1 MQSELFTLLVLVVGW
16 FCFYAVARLLR
27 LERYGLELHLLYVMW
42 KSTRLNSF
50 LVRVGRW
57 RPGLWRVAGNVAVVS
72 FFGQVTYISYVLFQN
87 LYRFVFVPLEAAPV
101 MPLIPGVTIRM
112 ESLPW
117 FLAAAGVVILVHEL
131 GHGVMCAAEGVEVKS
146 AAVLLA
152 VLTFG
157 GAVEPD
163 EDAVKATSMMARM
176 RIFAIGSMANL
187 VTALVVVAVF
197 SVAGRG
203 MPAWMG
209 VFLNWVLFLSMNL
222 AMMNMLPVYP
232 LDGGQMAREYL
243 GSKPAWG
250 RVVERAAAYGFVA
263 LMVSNLV
270 LSLVRFGLVP
280 L

>member
-1 MQSELFTLLVLVVGW
+1 MQRELFTLLVLVVGW

-27 LERYGLELHLLYVMW
+27 LERYGLELHLFYVMW

-72 FFGQVTYISYVLFQN
+72 FFGQVTYISYVLSQN
-87 LYRFVFVPLEAAPV
+87 LYRFLFVPVEAAPV

-176 RIFAIGSMANL
+176 RIFAIGSLANL
-187 VTALVVVAVF
+187 VTALVVVTVF
-197 SVAGRG
+197 SAAGRG

-209 VFLNWVLFLSMNL
+209 VFLNWVFFLSVNL